1 MNPQEEPAPRTSLWD
16 KLQTAAENV
25 INLQIVTIIG
35 DVQVSGD
42 IRSLKVDFPDGE
54 PRPEHIVI
62 ATNINLVD
70 SDITSVIPKE
80 YAGQTDS
87 QVMKYH
93 AEQVA
98 QANETMTQRVEMIKT
113 LLKDLVP
120 LLSGKNESPSQ
131 S

>member
-1 MNPQEEPAPRTSLWD
+1 MSQNENNPLSNSLLD
-16 KLQTAAENV
+16 RLKNAAENV

-42 IRSLKVDFPDGE
+42 IRDLKVALPGGV
-54 PRPEHIVI
+54 PRPEDIVI
-62 ATNINLVD
+62 ATNINLVE

-93 AEQVA
+93 AAQVA
-98 QANETMTQRVEMIKT
+98 HVSFPVNETV
-113 LLKDLVP
+113 LK
-120 LLSGKNESPSQ
+120 
-131 S
+131 

>member
-1 MNPQEEPAPRTSLWD
+1 MDPQEKTAPSTSLWD

-42 IRSLKVDFPDGE
+42 IRNLKVDFPDGV
-54 PRPEHIVI
+54 PRPDHIVI

-70 SDITSVIPKE
+70 SDITTVIPKD

-98 QANETMTQRVEMIKT
+98 QANETMAQRVKMIKT
-113 LLKDLVP
+113 LLVEITP
-120 LLSGKNESPSQ
+120 LISGKNERPSE

>member
-1 MNPQEEPAPRTSLWD
+1 MNEQENTPPSNSLLD
-16 KLQTAAENV
+16 SLKNAAENV

-42 IRSLKVDFPDGE
+42 IRHPTVAFLGDE
-54 PRPEHIVI
+54 PSTDHIVI

-80 YAGQTDS
+80 YAGQTAS

-98 QANETMTQRVEMIKT
+98 QATETMAQRVEMIKT

-120 LLSGKNESPSQ
+120 LISGKHESLGQ